1 MKVMTSH
8 FYDPSDKQNPLASS
22 SLTIGFGEIGTIL
35 ANWATVMTE
44 GKANV
49 VLIVSD
55 EVPPTKPLVSGFKGE
70 LAATVRTARSCKR
83 SMWASPSGARRS
95 SLGPVGRTGSS
106 GNQLERHVEGRRRF
120 QPAEIADVT
129 VDGRICNPVEAFAD
143 IHVDAALLN
152 VVEHEQ
158 HAVEG
163 ADLHGAGLAGEALS
177 SAIIGVLNVWM
188 HMPILLVL
196 AIVIVIGVI
205 VGLVNALFILFFR
218 IPSLVVTLGTTSVM
232 SGLVQW
238 ITNSSTIG
246 GIDNALVMAVVG
258 GRLFGVPYAFYYALA
273 AAIIMWYVFDYTP
286 LGRRLLFVGRGRE
299 VARLN
304 GIRRSRASRRLGDVR
319 RLVGLSRY
327 SLCRRA
333 RLGRSIFGLEF
344 SSSGICGR
352 LPRRHHDLARPIQ
365 SLGRDRRRL
374 LSGDG
379 HYRPDHA
386 RHSALGYQRF

>member
-1 MKVMTSH
+1 
-8 FYDPSDKQNPLASS
+8 
-22 SLTIGFGEIGTIL
+22 
-35 ANWATVMTE
+35 MTE
-44 GKANV
+44 VTENLSV
-49 VLIVSD
+49 
-55 EVPPTKPLVSGFKGE
+55 
-70 LAATVRTARSCKR
+70 AR
-83 SMWASPSGARRS
+83 P
-95 SLGPVGRTGSS
+95 
-106 GNQLERHVEGRRRF
+106 
-120 QPAEIADVT
+120 
-129 VDGRICNPVEAFAD
+129 GRIRFGRSFERV
-143 IHVDAALLN
+143 ALLL
-152 VVEHEQ
+152 VWLGLI
-158 HAVEG
+158 AVYGWAMPQSFLTWGNFSILFASYAPAAMLALAIIVPLTAGDYDLSVG
-163 ADLHGAGLAGEALS
+163 ATLTLS
-177 SAIIGVLNVWM
+177 SAVIGVLNVWM

-304 GIRRSRASRRLGDVR
+304 GICGRSRASRRLGDVR